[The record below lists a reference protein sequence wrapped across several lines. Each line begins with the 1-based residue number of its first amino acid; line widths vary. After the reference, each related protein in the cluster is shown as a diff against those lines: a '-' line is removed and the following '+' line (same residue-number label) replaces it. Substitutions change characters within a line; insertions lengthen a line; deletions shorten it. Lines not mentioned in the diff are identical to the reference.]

1 MPNSVT
7 IARAMSVARCR
18 SFCAP
23 VEISPNAISSA
34 LRPPSS
40 TGSWLEQIVAR
51 QQVPVLE
58 RQLHRVAERAEPA
71 LHDRDLVDRIE
82 PGQHAGDD
90 RVPRLVVRDDPP
102 LLVAHHALL
111 LEPGDEA
118 VDRLV
123 EVLHLDRGLVL
134 ARGQQRRLVDEV
146 REIGAGEAGRARRDD
161 LQVDVVGRSSRS

>member
-40 TGSWLEQIVAR
+40 TDSWFSRSGRV

-58 RQLHRVAERAEPA
+58 RQLHRVAERAEA
-71 LHDRDLVDRIE
+71 ARDDRDLVDRIE
-82 PGQHAGDD
+82 PGQDAGDD
-90 RVPRLVVRDDPP
+90 RVPRLVVGDDPP
-102 LLVAHHALL
+102 LLVVHHALL
-111 LEPGDEA
+111 LE
-118 VDRLV
+118 
-123 EVLHLDRGLVL
+123 
-134 ARGQQRRLVDEV
+134 
-146 REIGAGEAGRARRDD
+146 ARR
-161 LQVDVVGRSSRS
+161 